1 MDNCYNLVHPHMGL
15 DGRTPAEEVGMVLKL
30 GRNKLLNLIKIF
42 HNNDVEYLWS
52 INTENF
58 RQMIGLYPHN

>member
-1 MDNCYNLVHPHMGL
+1 MGL